1 MLSAER
7 QPQSYPRWCAWSVY
21 LNPLLCQG
29 WILFATEKFTTRYES
44 VGSSSYLE
52 KQKRVDN
59 WLERIS
65 AFVLLVFSPF
75 VYQLFRSMFLQG
87 LRRRYG
93 DSSLQAEGAV
103 QYLKDAIPM
112 VTILWFFLS
121 FCFVCLFVF
130 FWFGL
135 VCSSISLLVW
145 WIATVINKGLGPNLH
160 LRHFCSHATPRHEYN
175 FTCLASPPPTPHTML
190 KTSTYN
196 FS

>member
-103 QYLKDAIPM
+103 QFLKDAIRM
-112 VTILWFFLS
+112 MTIS
-121 FCFVCLFVF
+121 
-130 FWFGL
+130 
-135 VCSSISLLVW
+135 
-145 WIATVINKGLGPNLH
+145 WIATVIYKGLGPNLH
-160 LRHFCSHATPRHEYN
+160 LRHFCTHATPRCEYN
-175 FTCLASPPPTPHTML
+175 FTCLASPAPTPHTVFVQCWKL
-190 KTSTYN
+190 VPTISPKFQHCIGWEGHSRTAVLFQTSVV
-196 FS
+196 